1 MTDNI
6 EHFHDLMARLRAG
19 SNEAARELVNE
30 FAPHVYRAVKRRF
43 RHRRVQVYYAT
54 EDCVQ
59 SVWGAVFLHLDRV
72 ASCENPKKLIH
83 FLACVARNKLIDR
96 HREIFGR
103 NNDGFENAE
112 EGPPSSQLQDD
123 GRHER
128 HELTPSQQ
136 AVIREE
142 MALRTKDLSSEKK
155 TIFNLHNQGFT
166 SGEICDKL
174 DGKVS
179 PRGIRRVIQEIFER
193 FRG

>member
-1 MTDNI
+1 MTHNV
-6 EHFHDLMARLRAG
+6 EHFQDMMARLRAG
-19 SNEAARELVNE
+19 SDEAARELIHE

-43 RHRRVQVYYAT
+43 RHRRVQVFYAT

-59 SVWGAVFLHLDRV
+59 SVWGAVFMHLDRV
-72 ASCENPKKLIH
+72 ANCDDPKRLIH
-83 FLACVARNKLIDR
+83 FLARVARNKLIDR

-103 NNDGFENAE
+103 NNNGFENEE
-112 EGPPSSQLQDD
+112 EGPPDSQLADD

-128 HELTPSQQ
+128 HELTPSQR

-142 MALRTKDLSSEKK
+142 VALHTKELSSEKR

-166 SGEICDKL
+166 SGEICEKL

-179 PRGIRRVIQEIFER
+179 ARGIRRVIQEIFER
-193 FRG
+193 LRG

>member
-1 MTDNI
+1 MTNNI
-6 EHFHDLMARLRAG
+6 NHFRDLMARLRAG
-19 SNEAARELVNE
+19 SNDAARELVSE

-54 EDCVQ
+54 DDCVQ
-59 SVWGAVFLHLDRV
+59 SVWGAVFMHLEHV
-72 ASCENPKKLIH
+72 ANFEDPKKLINY
-83 FLACVARNKLIDR
+83 LARVARNKLIDR

-103 NNDGFENAE
+103 HAERPHHDEDG
-112 EGPPSSQLQDD
+112 PSESQLEND

-128 HELTPSQQ
+128 HELTPSQR

-142 MALRTKDLSSEKK
+142 LAIRTRELSSEKR

-179 PRGIRRVIQEIFER
+179 ARGIRRVIREILER
-193 FRG
+193 LRG